1 MTFSFSNWLVKYI
14 KMFPSAHLEYQ
25 QFIFPRLKLGVFAL
39 NKYLISALG
48 KGEERSFIWSL
59 FFFQILQNLTFA
71 FEGLEENLWKFYFAS
86 WQQKIC
92 FIRKLHYQ
100 EISLS
105 WKFSPFSMFFISKL
119 AASETTLSH
128 CQMVRLTK
136 WIIQINISCKT

>member
-1 MTFSFSNWLVKYI
+1 MTFFFSNWLVKYI

-25 QFIFPRLKLGVFAL
+25 QFIFPRLKLSVFAL
-39 NKYLISALG
+39 NKYLISVLD
-48 KGEERSFIWSL
+48 KGEERGLSFGRYFFSSL
-59 FFFQILQNLTFA
+59 AESYFHVWRVRGELVKVLFCELAT
-71 FEGLEENLWKFYFAS
+71 ENLFH
-86 WQQKIC
+86 QKTALSRN
-92 FIRKLHYQ
+92 FI
-100 EISLS
+100 S